1 MNKSD
6 INNSFEA
13 WELTAFLLGELDA
26 EHATKIQFAID
37 SDPKLAAEVAELKH
51 TIGVVRVALEQEDL
65 AAASALTSNPT
76 TNPVTISN
84 DVETYPSA
92 SSRWRGRLWV
102 TLLGAA
108 AGLTVAVLYKP
119 WSDYSTVDGTQLG
132 KLSESEAAAIEEK
145 KQLEKRLKSA
155 KDDLA
160 NEVMTNRTS
169 LESLVQSQGAA
180 STDSSSATRDENA
193 SRFDSTLMLDV
204 TPRIVVQEEDEGKLG
219 TDSSKPTDDVGFG
232 GEDYG
237 TEIIGGE
244 GSGGGSGGGM
254 GGGMGRSIAGGMM
267 GGGSGGGMG
276 GMGRGMGGM
285 GGSGG
290 GSMAG
295 SDGADDY
302 SSDLLGDVQ
311 IEVVESVGMVIVKG
325 TKRDVA
331 RTMEVIDAIKGE
343 APGASLS
350 LSKNESKDSTNPSRE
365 QMDNESFAR
374 YKEHW
379 GGQFKRFIENE
390 FESVEKQPLSTFS
403 IDVDTASY
411 TKVRQLL
418 MEAGQT
424 PPAAAVRLEEFIN
437 YFDYDYAAPTGE
449 DPFATHLTVANCP
462 WQPEHQLVRVA
473 LQTTKPNLEERAP
486 ANVVFL
492 IDVSGSMN
500 AANKLPLVKDA
511 MRMMIERLGEKDR
524 VAMVV
529 YAGAAGCVLE
539 GTPGNQQTTI
549 LSALDRLQAGGS
561 TNGGQG
567 IQLAYQMAR
576 DQFIP
581 GGNNRVVLC
590 TDGDFNVGVTDTRQL
605 VDMVAEN
612 AKSKVFLTV
621 LGFGTDNTND
631 QMMEQISNRGNGVYA
646 FVDSWREA
654 KRQMVDQFASNLIT
668 VAKDVKIQVEFNPEF
683 VKAYRLLGYENRM
696 LATKDFND
704 DTKDAGEIGA
714 GHRVTALYEVV
725 PVGAST
731 GAIAEVDD
739 LLFQKKSDS
748 KPESTDKPQDSEAD
762 EGKADAADAD
772 KLANAMMA
780 VKLRY
785 KQPEGDVS
793 KKLVFPL
800 SSQNNRFQDADRDF
814 RWAASMAQ
822 FGMLLRQSRFA
833 GNSTWSG
840 LIEQA
845 REAAGSNPDPQRE
858 EALQMIDRA
867 SRLR

>member
-92 SSRWRGRLWV
+92 SSRWRGRLWG
-102 TLLGAA
+102 TLLGLA
-108 AGLTVAVLYKP
+108 AGLAIAVMYKP
-119 WSDYSTVDGTQLG
+119 WSEIWPTDSTQLG
-132 KLSESEAAAIEEK
+132 EHSRSKDAAIAEK
-145 KQLEKRLKSA
+145 KKLELSLIEAKNELAKAAIPRRLSP
-155 KDDLA
+155 
-160 NEVMTNRTS
+160 
-169 LESLVQSQGAA
+169 ESSPASQ
-180 STDSSSATRDENA
+180 
-193 SRFDSTLMLDV
+193 
-204 TPRIVVQEEDEGKLG
+204 
-219 TDSSKPTDDVGFG
+219 
-232 GEDYG
+232 
-237 TEIIGGE
+237 
-244 GSGGGSGGGM
+244 
-254 GGGMGRSIAGGMM
+254 
-267 GGGSGGGMG
+267 
-276 GMGRGMGGM
+276 GM
-285 GGSGG
+285 GGSGMAGGNAGGMGSTGMGGGGDAASGG
-290 GSMAG
+290 GS
-295 SDGADDY
+295 
-302 SSDLLGDVQ
+302 DLIGNPR
-311 IEVVESVGMVIVKG
+311 IEVNEWVGQIILKG
-325 TKRDVA
+325 TDRDVA
-331 RTMEVIDAIKGE
+331 RTLEAINSVQQSQTSG
-343 APGASLS
+343 LS
-350 LSKNESKDSTNPSRE
+350 IRLSKKDSLPLTLTNPSQDRSDE
-365 QMDNESFAR
+365 LSAR
-374 YKEHW
+374 YKESS
-379 GGQFKRFIENE
+379 GGQFKSFIENE

-411 TKVRQLL
+411 TKVRQML
-418 MEAGQT
+418 MEAGHI

-437 YFDYDYAAPTGE
+437 YFDYDYAAPTGA
-449 DPFATHLTVANCP
+449 DPFATHLAVANCP

-492 IDVSGSMN
+492 IDVSGSMS

-867 SRLR
+867 SHLNRYRSSE

>member
-26 EHATKIQFAID
+26 QHAAKIQVAID
-37 SDPKLAAEVAELKH
+37 SDQKLAAEVAELEH
-51 TIGVVRVALEQEDL
+51 TIGVVRVAFEHEDL
-65 AAASALTSNPT
+65 AAASALTSALTCNPSIREVT
-76 TNPVTISN
+76 KSSDVVTNPSR
-84 DVETYPSA
+84 

-102 TLLGAA
+102 ALLGTA
-108 AGLTVAVLYKP
+108 AGLTIAVLYKP
-119 WSDYSTVDGTQLG
+119 WSEYSSIDGTQLG
-132 KLSESEAAAIEEK
+132 EGSPSKDAAVEEK
-145 KQLEKRLKSA
+145 KQLEKQLEVLKNELSKETIA
-155 KDDLA
+155 KPSSSESVLA
-160 NEVMTNRTS
+160 
-169 LESLVQSQGAA
+169 SQVDV
-180 STDSSSATRDENA
+180 STDSSKPAKNENA
-193 SRFDSTLMLDV
+193 SRVDSTLMLTV
-204 TPRIVVQEEDEGKLG
+204 TPQIVFQEKSESKLG
-219 TDSSKPTDDVGFG
+219 IDPNKASDEVVFDGV
-232 GEDYG
+232 DYEAG
-237 TEIIGGE
+237 SAGGE
-244 GSGGGSGGGM
+244 GSGGG
-254 GGGMGRSIAGGMM
+254 R
-267 GGGSGGGMG
+267 GGGMG
-276 GMGRGMGGM
+276 GMGSGYGMGGSMGGGMGGM
-285 GGSGG
+285 GGGG
-290 GSMAG
+290 IARFELSENLHDRIESDAFGDAERHIGIEGMAQVRG
-295 SDGADDY
+295 QEAKS
-302 SSDLLGDVQ
+302 
-311 IEVVESVGMVIVKG
+311 EESRRGID
-325 TKRDVA
+325 RRL
-331 RTMEVIDAIKGE
+331 RTSPA
-343 APGASLS
+343 
-350 LSKNESKDSTNPSRE
+350 T
-365 QMDNESFAR
+365 
-374 YKEHW
+374 
-379 GGQFKRFIENE
+379 RFIENE

-411 TKVRQLL
+411 TKVRQML
-418 MEAGQT
+418 MEAGHI
-424 PPAAAVRLEEFIN
+424 PPVAAVRLEEFIN
-437 YFDYDYAAPTGE
+437 YFDYDYAAPTGA
-449 DPFATHLTVANCP
+449 DPFATHLAVANCP

-492 IDVSGSMN
+492 IDVSGSMS

-731 GAIAEVDD
+731 GALAEVDD

-748 KPESTDKPQDSEAD
+748 KPESTDKSQDTKAD
-762 EGKADAADAD
+762 EGKVDAVDAD

-867 SRLR
+867 SRLNRSRSSE

>member
-6 INNSFEA
+6 TNNSFEA
-13 WELTAFLLGELDA
+13 WELTAFLLGELDSQ
-26 EHATKIQFAID
+26 HAAKIQAAIEN
-37 SDPKLAAEVAELKH
+37 DPKLAAEVAELEH

-65 AAASALTSNPT
+65 AAASALTGTLTSSPST
-76 TNPVTISN
+76 SEVAKSN
-84 DVETYPSA
+84 DVETYSSA
-92 SSRWRGRLWV
+92 SARWRGRLWV

-119 WSDYSTVDGTQLG
+119 WSEYSAIDGTQV
-132 KLSESEAAAIEEK
+132 SESSTRKDAAIEEK
-145 KQLEKRLKSA
+145 KQLEKRLEDA
-155 KDDLA
+155 K
-160 NEVMTNRTS
+160 NELSVETMAR
-169 LESLVQSQGAA
+169 QS
-180 STDSSSATRDENA
+180 SSKSSSASQDA
-193 SRFDSTLMLDV
+193 SRVDSTLMLTV
-204 TPRIVVQEEDEGKLG
+204 TPKIVVQEELE
-219 TDSSKPTDDVGFG
+219 SRFG
-232 GEDYG
+232 GM
-237 TEIIGGE
+237 GGE
-244 GSGGGSGGGM
+244 GSGGGMGGMGGGM
-254 GGGMGRSIAGGMM
+254 GGMGRSIAGGMM
-267 GGGSGGGMG
+267 GGG
-276 GMGRGMGGM
+276 MGGM
-285 GGSGG
+285 GGRGG

-295 SDGADDY
+295 GDGADDY

-311 IEVVESVGMVIVKG
+311 IEVVESVGVIISKG
-325 TKRDVA
+325 SERDVA
-331 RTMEVIDAIKGE
+331 RAWEAIDAIKGQ
-343 APGASLS
+343 APGSDLS
-350 LSKNESKDSTNPSRE
+350 LSKNESEDSTNPTQER
-365 QMDNESFAR
+365 MDNELSAR
-374 YKEHW
+374 HRERS
-379 GGQFKRFIENE
+379 GGQFKRFVENE

-418 MEAGQT
+418 METGKQ

-449 DPFATHLTVANCP
+449 DPFATHLAVANCP

-473 LQTTKPNLEERAP
+473 LQTTKPNLEVRAP

-492 IDVSGSMN
+492 IDVSGSMSP
-500 AANKLPLVKDA
+500 ANKLPLVKDA

-621 LGFGTDNTND
+621 LGFGMDNTND
-631 QMMEQISNRGNGVYA
+631 HMMEQISNRGNGVYA

-668 VAKDVKIQVEFNPEF
+668 VAKDVKIQVEFNPKF

-739 LLFQKKSDS
+739 LLFQKKSDG
-748 KPESTDKPQDSEAD
+748 KPESTDKSQDTKAD
-762 EGKADAADAD
+762 EVKADVADAD

-800 SSQNNRFQDADRDF
+800 SSQSNRFQDADRDF

-845 REAAGSNPDPQRE
+845 REAAGSSPDAQRE
-858 EALQMIDRA
+858 EALQMIERA